1 MKYRILKFFFIFTA
15 QIMWGQKFTL
25 EGEVLDGSNKSPL
38 AFANVILEG
47 TSLGSASDNEGRFRI
62 ENIEAGTY
70 TIFASYMGYS
80 TFKKEIIIPSKDKK
94 K

>member
-1 MKYRILKFFFIFTA
+1 MLTP

-47 TSLGSASDNEGRFRI
+47 TSFGFGIRQ
-62 ENIEAGTY
+62 
-70 TIFASYMGYS
+70 
-80 TFKKEIIIPSKDKK
+80 
-94 K
+94 

>member
-1 MKYRILKFFFIFTA
+1 
-15 QIMWGQKFTL
+15 MWGQKFTL

-62 ENIEAGTY
+62 ENIEAGTLQY
-70 TIFASYMGYS
+70 LLLIWV
-80 TFKKEIIIPSKDKK
+80 IPHLKK
-94 K
+94 KL

>member
-1 MKYRILKFFFIFTA
+1 
-15 QIMWGQKFTL
+15 MWGQKFTL

-47 TSLGSASDNEGRFRI
+47 NFSWVRHQIMKENLGI

-80 TFKKEIIIPSKDKK
+80 TFKQEIIIPS
-94 K
+94 